1 MHYENIAIR
10 SPSELDGIYCLF
22 LLNSDSRPIADSYH
36 LFPLLVGNMLS
47 SSSAEE
53 MSLDEND
60 NLISHSRRT
69 HMSSSPF
76 EGDLQKEAHIKD
88 ICISRE
94 EVLKNEEEEEEEE
107 NAKMQYQM
115 SQQLNKETYLIIM
128 STIRYFSNIYKYE
141 LWEFNPINPLCLKY
155 DSLSYLFT
163 TREGAEERSSLSL
176 SSHAALASGKVFL
189 LHSTLKK
196 KNERKKFLRLWN

>member
-1 MHYENIAIR
+1 
-10 SPSELDGIYCLF
+10 
-22 LLNSDSRPIADSYH
+22 
-36 LFPLLVGNMLS
+36 MLS

-53 MSLDEND
+53 MSLDEDD

-76 EGDLQKEAHIKD
+76 EDDLQKEAQIKD

-94 EVLKNEEEEEEEE
+94 EVLENEEEEEEEE
-107 NAKMQYQM
+107 NAKQM
-115 SQQLNKETYLIIM
+115 SQQLNKETYLIVM
-128 STIRYFSNIYKYE
+128 STIRYLSNIYKYE
-141 LWEFNPINPLCLKY
+141 LWEFNPVNPLCLKY

-176 SSHAALASGKVFL
+176 SSHAALASGKVFSYIML
-189 LHSTLKK
+189 
-196 KNERKKFLRLWN
+196 